1 MKKLPSRFTRP
12 NRRRAGPV
20 SSAEVFNPL
29 RMRVDPAAVWL
40 FVLRCIAQSLLGML
54 GIQKS
59 TRHGKSP
66 GKGSGKSPDKGSGKR
81 PGKRPGKGSGKGSG
95 KRPGKRP
102 GKGSGKRRKRPGK
115 AGKHSPVAATRP
127 SQQRAVWLC
136 VLLCIAQSLLGMLG
150 IQKSTRHGTRPDMG
164 SGKRPDMGSG
174 KRPGKGSGKGSG
186 KRPGKGSGKRPGK
199 RRKRPG
205 KAGKHSPVATA
216 RQSSAPVQVFV
227 RTDWGER
234 CLLLF
239 LTQKCADAKAAILR
253 ECAPLAPS
261 GELACLASAVW
272 LSCGGK
278 SLEGNETLAHAGVR
292 AGSRLLLNVRVRGGG
307 LTSAQ
312 QTSVTQTSEN
322 QAAHEQ
328 AAFMFASMDKECK
341 GKLELH
347 DIILYLEEHYQHL
360 FMHQG
365 DSQKKWHVDEEKLE
379 SFVSLLRDLV
389 AEDGLV
395 SRAAYVKTY
404 CTWSQRTRA
413 TFTAAPQVSSP
424 EGGIKAEEEEKAE
437 EKAAAMTVEE
447 AKPAEANLAEQKPA
461 EEDKPDSEP
470 RDGAQFA
477 SVAERHAKLALD
489 PNGLVRVGKFG
500 DIALF
505 DSRLEEHVGF
515 MDAKPLR
522 GLYGEHVISVDST
535 TVFSPPNNPGLSC
548 TPMGELAFVV
558 GENGIDTETWE
569 LKADARPAQH
579 GPHMVQGRNA
589 KSIAELVE
597 SQEAKDAGLHDAEIV
612 ALRLYTG
619 EIS

>member
-1 MKKLPSRFTRP
+1 MTMRRSGTQASAPSE
-12 NRRRAGPV
+12 
-20 SSAEVFNPL
+20 SAESRL
-29 RMRVDPAAVWL
+29 
-40 FVLRCIAQSLLGML
+40 
-54 GIQKS
+54 
-59 TRHGKSP
+59 
-66 GKGSGKSPDKGSGKR
+66 
-81 PGKRPGKGSGKGSG
+81 
-95 KRPGKRP
+95 
-102 GKGSGKRRKRPGK
+102 
-115 AGKHSPVAATRP
+115 
-127 SQQRAVWLC
+127 
-136 VLLCIAQSLLGMLG
+136 
-150 IQKSTRHGTRPDMG
+150 
-164 SGKRPDMGSG
+164 
-174 KRPGKGSGKGSG
+174 
-186 KRPGKGSGKRPGK
+186 
-199 RRKRPG
+199 
-205 KAGKHSPVATA
+205 
-216 RQSSAPVQVFV
+216 
-227 RTDWGER
+227 
-234 CLLLF
+234 
-239 LTQKCADAKAAILR
+239 
-253 ECAPLAPS
+253 
-261 GELACLASAVW
+261 
-272 LSCGGK
+272 
-278 SLEGNETLAHAGVR
+278 SLEL
-292 AGSRLLLNVRVRGGG
+292 RVRGGKG
-307 LTSAQ
+307 CVSK
-312 QTSVTQTSEN
+312 QTHAVDPSPATPEVREPPAPPAAPTEQPQAREN
-322 QAAHEQ
+322 EASSCPSKANAKEEEAA
-328 AAFMFASMDKECK
+328 ATKA
-341 GKLELH
+341 
-347 DIILYLEEHYQHL
+347 
-360 FMHQG
+360 
-365 DSQKKWHVDEEKLE
+365 EEKTAKK
-379 SFVSLLRDLV
+379 
-389 AEDGLV
+389 AEEETAKKAEEEK
-395 SRAAYVKTY
+395 AAKKAEEEKAAKKAAEEKAAKTEEEK
-404 CTWSQRTRA
+404 SKKA
-413 TFTAAPQVSSP
+413 EEEKAAKKV
-424 EGGIKAEEEEKAE
+424 EEEKAAKTEKAEEEEKAAKKAE